1 MGRALLYRG
10 QKNVWMQIGLCFLRL
25 LIPEYVF
32 FNKSYSSEPKPESM
46 PKPFPM
52 QIFHDLSYHEN
63 PCADKQRTAWGYR
76 GFILALTQHF
86 PLKRALQT
94 LRSNTPAR
102 YLARCKN
109 ENLQARQTGC
119 INHEV
124 LNQHDLNQ
132 QDSLPLFLPQPS
144 FGKGKKSDFMP
155 SDCGGGDIWVGVGG
169 STER

>member
-1 MGRALLYRG
+1 MCILIKATVQSPSLRACPSL
-10 QKNVWMQIGLCFLRL
+10 
-25 LIPEYVF
+25 
-32 FNKSYSSEPKPESM
+32 
-46 PKPFPM
+46 FPM

-63 PCADKQRTAWGYR
+63 PCADRQRTAWGYR
-76 GFILALTQHF
+76 GFVLALMQHF
-86 PLKRALQT
+86 PRERALQT

-155 SDCGGGDIWVGVGG
+155 NDWGGGNVWVGVGG